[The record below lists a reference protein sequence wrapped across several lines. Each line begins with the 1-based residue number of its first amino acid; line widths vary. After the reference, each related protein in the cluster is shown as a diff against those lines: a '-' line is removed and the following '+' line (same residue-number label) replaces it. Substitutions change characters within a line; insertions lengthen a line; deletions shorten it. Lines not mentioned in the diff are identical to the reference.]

1 MVVAA
6 IRIACGG
13 YLAGRTDIITGS
25 ADHSAEL
32 RNAGFHFLAIALVG
46 GVAGY
51 HERVAIAEVEVDL
64 TGAVFEL
71 IISFR
76 DIDGD

>member
-1 MVVAA
+1 
-6 IRIACGG
+6 
-13 YLAGRTDIITGS
+13 
-25 ADHSAEL
+25 
-32 RNAGFHFLAIALVG
+32 
-46 GVAGY
+46 VAGY
-51 HERVAIAEVEVDL
+51 HERAAIAEVEVDL